1 MNIIVCAK
9 QVPDMSEAKMDRET
23 NTIIREGVSSIIN
36 PYDIHAIEEALRL
49 KESTGGSVT
58 ILSMGIPDVAKML
71 RCILAMGADRAVLLT
86 DRAFAGS
93 DTLATSFALSKAVE
107 KIGNFDL
114 IMCGKQ
120 TIDGDTAQVGPEMAE
135 KLGIPHVTNVVDITE
150 TDEEFIVCKKAIE
163 KGWEV
168 VRVSLPALI
177 TVEKDINTPR
187 FPTIKG
193 IRNMSNS
200 EIKVWSSRDIN
211 ADPGRIGLKGS
222 PTQVVRTFIPPVKA
236 AAETITGTPE
246 EQAEKLISILNGM
259 HIHIGNDKG

>member
-1 MNIIVCAK
+1 M
-9 QVPDMSEAKMDRET
+9 
-23 NTIIREGVSSIIN
+23 
-36 PYDIHAIEEALRL
+36 
-49 KESTGGSVT
+49 
-58 ILSMGIPDVAKML
+58 
-71 RCILAMGADRAVLLT
+71 
-86 DRAFAGS
+86 
-93 DTLATSFALSKAVE
+93 
-107 KIGNFDL
+107 
-114 IMCGKQ
+114 
-120 TIDGDTAQVGPEMAE
+120 
-135 KLGIPHVTNVVDITE
+135 
-150 TDEEFIVCKKAIE
+150 
-163 KGWEV
+163 